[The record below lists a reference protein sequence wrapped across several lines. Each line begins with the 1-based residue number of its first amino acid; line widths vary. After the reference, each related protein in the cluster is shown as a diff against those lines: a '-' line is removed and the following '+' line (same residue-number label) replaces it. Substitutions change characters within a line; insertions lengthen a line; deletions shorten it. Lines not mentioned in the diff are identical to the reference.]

1 MRTAKALL
9 YAVILAIVAYPR
21 GAGAQPKTSVTAQV
35 GQLFEQAQ
43 AAFAKGDKKG
53 AYDAYKAA
61 WALQK
66 SYDIA
71 ANLGVVELKLG
82 KHRDAAEHLA
92 YSLDNF
98 PPTGEEAHQKAT
110 ERKLAEAVKEI
121 GRLHVQ
127 VSVPGASVTVNGA
140 PAGAAPIAATIYVDP
155 GPTVVEAKLAGYID
169 ARKQLALNKGG
180 EETVSLTLVPLPPA
194 RRSIVPGAVMGS
206 LAGAALVTGVVLE
219 VVAANKRSSVETTS
233 AAILDARRSC
243 ITSAV
248 NYDARCADLTDSAHS
263 SDRLHDAGIGVLVGA
278 GALAAG
284 TVAYFLWPTPA
295 QGRAGGLLPA
305 PIITATGA
313 GLSLSG
319 SF

>member
-9 YAVILAIVAYPR
+9 CAVILAIVASPR
-21 GAGAQPKTSVTAQV
+21 GVGAEPKSSVTAQV

-110 ERKLAEAVKEI
+110 EKKLAEAVKEI

-140 PAGAAPIAATIYVDP
+140 PAGAAPIAATIFVEP
-155 GPTVVEAKLAGYID
+155 GSTVVEAKLAGYID

-194 RRSIVPGAVMGS
+194 RRSIVPGAVMGG

-243 ITSAV
+243 ITSAA
-248 NYDARCADLTDSAHS
+248 NYDARCADLTDSAHG

-278 GALAAG
+278 GVLAAG
-284 TVAYFLWPTPA
+284 TVAYLLWPAPA
-295 QGRAGGLLPA
+295 QGRVGGLLPA